1 MIDRALKR
9 PPSLSDSLIY
19 MGNLQQWDPLD
30 RLSNHYLL
38 ETHFEKDLEIQLE
51 AKQATQIADKICE
64 YSLLFLI
71 HITLISIFETLFFF
85 AFVSKD
91 EDTGILSATNYYTNS
106 IINGCVNLTLS
117 EQEFLSKILEK
128 FINSSTINEQGLNA
142 SKERMNYNTYL
153 LNLSCGY
160 IAILFSGIICVG
172 GYANYHKIKSRWKYI
187 ISENLVLVSLL
198 GLYEFMYF
206 MTIIKHYSTE
216 SSAEISLLFVE
227 QLHDQC
233 NIL

>member
-1 MIDRALKR
+1 MIDKVLKR

-30 RLSNHYLL
+30 RLSNDYLL
-38 ETHFEKDLEIQLE
+38 ETQLE
-51 AKQATQIADKICE
+51 DKETKQSLKIRDKICE
-64 YSLLFLI
+64 YALLFFI

-91 EDTGILSATNYYTNS
+91 EDIGILAATNYYTNS
-106 IINGCVNLTLS
+106 IIKGCTNLTLL
-117 EQEFLSKILEK
+117 EQEFLSQILEK
-128 FINSSTINEQGLNA
+128 FINSSIIIEEGLIA
-142 SKERMNYNTYL
+142 ATERRDYNTYL
-153 LNLSCGY
+153 LNLSYGY
-160 IAILFSGIICVG
+160 IAMLFSCIIFIG
-172 GYANYHKIKSRWKYI
+172 GYANYSGIKIRWRYI

-206 MTIIKHYSTE
+206 MTIIKHYTTE
-216 SSAEISLLFVE
+216 SSAEISTLFVE